1 MVATVADARVQGFAP
16 HREHP
21 VSRGYACAKGLHF
34 QSQLYRQDRALFPVV
49 RGQRETWPDAMQ
61 FAGAALREIAQAHG
75 GDSIALYLGNA
86 AGHSLGAII
95 GATALQRGFGTRS
108 MYSCLTLDNAGQF
121 AVLDA
126 VFGNPGHSFTADY
139 ANSDCVVLF
148 GTNPL
153 ASQPSQAQSNP
164 DGVRA
169 ILRNRQ
175 VVVVDPVQTE
185 TARAAAW
192 HLAPRPGGDLEL
204 LAYILGRC
212 VAAGKIAHGTG
223 ALAPA
228 LQPFTRQR
236 AHLATDLAESE
247 IDNLVERILEAQRP
261 LIWSGLGVLLGR
273 DGTLGYWLTL
283 CIQAAINGL
292 DCAGGWNHSPGAVD
306 IPRLLPL
313 LGVKGSDPALRSSSG
328 HPATMGTL
336 PAVAL
341 PTDILSGRVRALIV
355 VGGNPAVAIP
365 DVVRTKAAFQRLD
378 LLVCLDPFPNQTTAL
393 AQVILPPALWPERF
407 DCNLHMG
414 NQRPGVGGEPAP
426 LDWSPPVV
434 PPPGECRSDWEILLD
449 LTRASGARAFGSF
462 IANAACNANTP
473 ETLSR
478 LAAMLPNRPYRPRT
492 PNLAVQ
498 AYLDALQRR
507 ETRTP
512 ALTLVTSHRPV
523 GMMNSWIGT
532 PKGAFAHPD
541 TPLGGVFAAAPETSA
556 GERSAESASDAN
568 VLRSDRVRPGV
579 LVVPFG
585 DEHANQL
592 TSANLDLDEFT
603 GVPVLNGL
611 TLGPDCGVK
620 TPPAPSTPV
629 ASQPPPTRQFS
640 DAKPFSTDH

>member
-1 MVATVADARVQGFAP
+1 MQTDHPLHCRICESACGLIASVAGGRVQSLAP
-16 HREHP
+16 NRAHP
-21 VSRGYACAKGLHF
+21 VSRGYACKKGLGF
-34 QSQLYRQDRALFPVV
+34 TSQLYRKDRAFFPVV
-49 RGQRETWPDAMQ
+49 GGQRAKWPDALQ
-61 FAGAALREIAQAHG
+61 TTGAALREIARTHG

-86 AGHSLGAII
+86 AGHSLGAIL
-95 GATALQRGFGTRS
+95 GATALQRGLGTRS

-121 AVLDA
+121 AVIDA
-126 VFGNPGHSFTADY
+126 VFGNPGNTFTADY

-212 VAAGKIAHGTG
+212 IAAGRTANGSATLG
-223 ALAPA
+223 PA
-228 LQPFTRQR
+228 LESFTLER
-236 AHLATDLAESE
+236 ARLATDLSESE
-247 IDNLVERILEAQRP
+247 IDALVQRILKSERP

-283 CIQAAINGL
+283 CIQAALNGL
-292 DCAGGWNHSPGAVD
+292 NCPGGWNHSPGEVD
-306 IPRLLPL
+306 LPRLLPL
-313 LGVKGSDPALRSSSG
+313 LGVKGSDSALRASTG

-341 PTDILSGRVRALIV
+341 PTDIQEGRVRAVIV
-355 VGGNPAVAIP
+355 VGGNPLIAIP
-365 DVVRTKAAFQRLD
+365 DTQRTERALRALD

-414 NQRPGVGGEPAP
+414 NQRPATEANPAP

-434 PPPGECRSDWEILLD
+434 PPAGECRSDWEILLD

-462 IANAACNANTP
+462 VANAVCNANTP

-478 LAAMLPNRPYRPRT
+478 LVRSLPRVASTPRT
-492 PNLAVQ
+492 PNLAVKPFIE
-498 AYLDALQRR
+498 ALQRR
-507 ETRTP
+507 ETRMP
-512 ALTLVTSHRPV
+512 ALTLVTSHRPA
-523 GMMNSWIGT
+523 GMMNSWIGR
-532 PKGAFAHPD
+532 PKSAFAHPD
-541 TPLGGVFAAAPETSA
+541 TSLDGAFTVAVENVAGEVFAEAFS
-556 GERSAESASDAN
+556 SAS
-568 VLRSDRVRPGV
+568 VLRSDRARPGV

-585 DEHANQL
+585 DSRANQL
-592 TSANLDLDEFT
+592 TSATADLDEFT
-603 GVPVLNGL
+603 GVPVLNGAAL
-611 TLGPDCGVK
+611 ANVNDG
-620 TPPAPSTPV
+620 
-629 ASQPPPTRQFS
+629 R
-640 DAKPFSTDH
+640 PFSADH